1 MTEWCKKELCW
12 KRAEDLNVAILPDF
26 YSELVDEEEDRAL
39 RRDGKER
46 QIIDDGIDA
55 QTRVVNLGADYWLQL
70 RSWGLDQRLISPEED
85 HLMSIAINLPNRIP
99 TEYQSAKLLK
109 INGRLELEGFQY
121 NEPS

>member
-1 MTEWCKKELCW
+1 M
-12 KRAEDLNVAILPDF
+12 
-26 YSELVDEEEDRAL
+26 
-39 RRDGKER
+39 
-46 QIIDDGIDA
+46 
-55 QTRVVNLGADYWLQL
+55 NLGADYWLQL